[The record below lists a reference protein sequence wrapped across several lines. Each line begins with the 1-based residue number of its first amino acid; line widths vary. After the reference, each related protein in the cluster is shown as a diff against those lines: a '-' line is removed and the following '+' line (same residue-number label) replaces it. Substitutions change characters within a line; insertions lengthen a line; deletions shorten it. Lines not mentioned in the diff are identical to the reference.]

1 MDRRKFLSLAALAGF
16 GVASPVVFG
25 RTRKGNHV
33 YEPVALEPY
42 AGTFFV
48 LVHAGGGWDPTSLC
62 DPKGRNSEDEVDPMN
77 QSYFAADI
85 EEAGNIR
92 YAPLGTDDQPNAMR
106 DFFTKHYERL
116 LVINGINMR
125 TNGHDGG
132 TRHIASGRLAEGFP
146 AFGALHSAS
155 RGRDLPMS
163 YLSFGGYDE
172 TMGLVARTRS
182 GNTNAL
188 ARIAYPDRYNTD
200 NELDTFHSSAANS
213 LIKAAEE
220 ERYNKLRE
228 TERLPRTQHAL
239 DLLWSGKAG
248 SEELKK
254 LQQYLPELSND
265 GFQRQAQVAL
275 AAYKAGIATSVNM
288 SIGGY
293 DTHGNHD
300 AAHIPRLI
308 NLLNGVDF
316 IFEEAQRQGVWQ
328 NVVVFVGSDFGR
340 TPGYNEGNGKDHWP
354 ISSAMLMGAG
364 IQGNRVIGASDE
376 RHSARTV
383 NPSNLQVD
391 DGGIF
396 VEPHHI
402 HQDLRK
408 LAGISDNELSRQFPI
423 LIPDDEQMTLFA

>member
-25 RTRKGNHV
+25 RSRSGRVH
-33 YEPVALEPY
+33 YEPLALEPY

-48 LVHAGGGWDPTSLC
+48 LIHAGGGWDPTSLC
-62 DPKGRNSEDEVDPMN
+62 DPKGMKSEDEVDPMN

-92 YAPLGTDDQPNAMR
+92 YAPLGTEENPNAMR

-132 TRHIASGRLAEGFP
+132 TRHIASGRLAEGYP
-146 AFGALHSAS
+146 AFGAVHSAA

-163 YLSFGGYDE
+163 FLSFGGYDE

-200 NELDTFHSSAANS
+200 DETQTFHSTAATA
-213 LIKAAEE
+213 LIKAAQE
-220 ERYNKLRE
+220 ERYDHLRE
-228 TERLPRTQHAL
+228 VENLPRVQQSL
-239 DLLWSGKAG
+239 DLLWSGRAG
-248 SEELKK
+248 SNELKK
-254 LQQYLPELSND
+254 LQEFLPELSNN
-265 GFQRQAQVAL
+265 GFERQAQVAL
-275 AAYKAGIATSVNM
+275 AAYKAGIATSCNM

-300 AAHIPRLI
+300 ATHIPRLL
-308 NLLNGVDF
+308 NLLNGIDF
-316 IFEEAQRQGVWQ
+316 IYEEALRQGVWQ

-340 TPGYNEGNGKDHWP
+340 TPGYNDGNGKDHWP
-354 ISSAMLMGAG
+354 ISSAMLMGKG
-364 IQGNRVIGASDE
+364 IPGNRVIGASDE
-376 RHSARTV
+376 RHGALTV
-383 NPSNLQVD
+383 NPSNLSVD
-391 DGGIF
+391 SNGIYI
-396 VEPHHI
+396 EPHHI
-402 HQDLRK
+402 HNDLRK
-408 LAGISDNELSRQFPI
+408 IAGISDHEVSRQFPI
-423 LIPDDEQMTLFA
+423 LIPDDEQMTLFG